1 MIDARSRLTVPG
13 CVWDTA
19 QLHERPEEAPGIVR
33 FFQYTMAGRL
43 PFTIKSSRLKCTGL
57 TRSRVLWAGLSETR
71 TSLYENNSFC
81 RNEAGVFPA
90 PDISVSPELAIM
102 CLPGIEHT

>member
-33 FFQYTMAGRL
+33 FFQYTIAGRL
-43 PFTIKSSRLKCTGL
+43 PLTIKSSRLNCKGL
-57 TRSRVLWAGLSETR
+57 SGSRV
-71 TSLYENNSFC
+71 
-81 RNEAGVFPA
+81 
-90 PDISVSPELAIM
+90 
-102 CLPGIEHT
+102 